1 MSEHDAHDATEH
13 SILQPV
19 SAPEGRATPKHED
32 DDDRFYRSQY
42 EDAPDRLADRS
53 YERVRPAY
61 VVGHLAGRN
70 PQYQGRTFEDVEGD
84 LRCGWSDEVT
94 AQCGQWPSV
103 RGYARSAFERARG
116 TPVRD
121 DA

>member
-19 SAPEGRATPKHED
+19 SAPEGRATPKH
-32 DDDRFYRSQY
+32 
-42 EDAPDRLADRS
+42 
-53 YERVRPAY
+53 V
-61 VVGHLAGRN
+61 
-70 PQYQGRTFEDVEGD
+70 DVEGD